1 MYSPV
6 KDGIEKSA
14 KFVRFTEVKPPESF
28 HGLVHS
34 YWELRTEAVLAEDFH
49 YQVIPDACI
58 NILFNQKNLD
68 IAAVTAA
75 PASAIVLNLGK
86 DFHYLGIQLFPGA
99 WRGSP
104 KDLCRELVDQ
114 PYLGTLPLVETNR
127 RLASL
132 SFQQQAERLTRF
144 AAQLINIGL
153 IANNP
158 ITSKILKNV
167 FEIQKV
173 SDMARLT
180 GLSTRQLQRS
190 LKDTTGFAPHG
201 FFEDLAVAV
210 FLWWRFLDPLR
221 RSSPLYSFLPEGDGA
236 HTGGIQKT
244 FLCLISTILD

>member
-75 PASAIVLNLGK
+75 PASAIMLNLGK
-86 DFHYLGIQLFPGA
+86 DFHYVGIQLFPGA

-114 PYLGTLPLVETNR
+114 PYAGTLPLVETNR

-132 SFQQQAERLTRF
+132 SFQQQAERLTSL
-144 AAQLINIGL
+144 AAQLMNIGL

-190 LKDTTGFAPHG
+190 LKDTTGFAPH
-201 FFEDLAVAV
+201 D
-210 FLWWRFLDPLR
+210 FLKILR
-221 RSSPLYSFLPEGDGA
+221 LQYSFGGDFLTHYADQAHFIHSFRRATGYTPEGY
-236 HTGGIQKT
+236 KKR
-244 FLCLISTILD
+244 FCV

>member
-132 SFQQQAERLTRF
+132 SFQQQAGRLTSL

-167 FEIQKV
+167 CEIQKV

-190 LKDTTGFAPHG
+190 LKDTTGFAPH
-201 FFEDLAVAV
+201 D
-210 FLWWRFLDPLR
+210 FLKILR
-221 RSSPLYSFLPEGDGA
+221 LQYSFGGDFLTHYADQAHFIHSFRRATGHTPEGY
-236 HTGGIQKT
+236 KKR
-244 FLCLISTILD
+244 FCV